1 MITVHSQLI
10 LSKGDK
16 LDDLGGADSISGRP

>member
-1 MITVHSQLI
+1 MITVHSQFL

-16 LDDLGGADSISGRP
+16 LDDLGGPDSISGRP